1 MNFEKRYYFK
11 IDGEEILFCTLML
24 DEDKKHYPADEAKV
38 HGFENSPSILD
49 VTDLGYIPRI
59 GSVWDGE
66 SFKLDGVDN
75 LNLETH
81 KLRLTCPE
89 YTQIAFLLDNV
100 LFSCMAWCNH
110 GPGADA
116 ILAAA
121 KSNPEI
127 IYKEVE
133 VE

>member
-11 IDGEEILFCTLML
+11 IDDEEIFFYRLML
-24 DEDKKHYPADEAKV
+24 DENKKHFPVDEKKA
-38 HGFENSPSILD
+38 HGFENNPLILD
-49 VTDLGYIPRI
+49 VTDLGYIPRT
-59 GSVWDGE
+59 GSIWDGKT
-66 SFKLDGVDN
+66 FKLDGIDN
-75 LNLETH
+75 INLETH
-81 KLRLTCPE
+81 KMRLTCTE
-89 YTQIAFLLDNV
+89 YTNLAFLSNNV
-100 LFSCMAWCNH
+100 LFSCMSWCNN
-110 GPGADA
+110 GPGSDA